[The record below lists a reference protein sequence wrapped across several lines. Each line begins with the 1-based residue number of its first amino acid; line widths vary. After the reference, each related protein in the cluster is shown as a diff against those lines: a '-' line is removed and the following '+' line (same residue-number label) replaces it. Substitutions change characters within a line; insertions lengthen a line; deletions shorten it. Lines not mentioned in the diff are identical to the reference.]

1 MNTNIFIPTMG
12 YTNMLTDTKIKR
24 LKPTPDK
31 KTPDKY
37 SDGNGLQLH
46 VFPTGRMTWI
56 YAYRFNGKQKNLTLG
71 SYEFMTLAQA
81 RAKHLAARELL
92 ANGIDPAE
100 KKKELKAEADK
111 STLFQSLALEWL
123 DSRKA
128 VIKEPT
134 YLRDL
139 SVFEKDLFPYIGNM
153 PIDQIKGKDV
163 LACAQRIEDRGAQEM
178 AKRSIPLAGR
188 VFRYAIRKG
197 LIENDPTPHLQEAL
211 KPRKVKNMARLDISE
226 FPAFLHRMDRY
237 HGNILVKTALQLMT
251 LTFVR
256 TAELR
261 MMQWDEINFES
272 KEWRIPPHK
281 MKMELMHI
289 VPLSSQSIELLE
301 SLKPLTGHKQYV
313 FYNHSTAKPLSSN
326 ALLCAIGTLGYA
338 GKMTGHGFRGLASTT
353 LHEQG
358 YEHDAIEVQLAHKTG
373 NAVSQAYNHAQHL
386 QYRTKMMQEW
396 SDFIDG
402 LRQNLVPFPK
412 NKRA

>member
-1 MNTNIFIPTMG
+1 
-12 YTNMLTDTKIKR
+12 MLTDTKIRR

-46 VFPTGRMTWI
+46 VFHTGRMSWI
-56 YAYRFNGKQKNLTLG
+56 FAYRFNGKQKNLTLG
-71 SYEFMTLAQA
+71 SYEFMSLAQA
-81 RAKHLAARELL
+81 RAKHLEARSLL
-92 ANGIDPAE
+92 AEGVDPGE
-100 KKKELKAEADK
+100 QKKKQKSKANENTSFK
-111 STLFQSLALEWL
+111 SLALEWL
-123 DSRKA
+123 EGRKDF
-128 VIKEPT
+128 VKEPT

-139 SVFEKDLFPYIGNM
+139 SVFEKDLFPYIGKM
-153 PIDQIKGKDV
+153 PIEEIKGRDV
-163 LACAQRIEDRGAQEM
+163 LDCAQRIEARGAQEM

-197 LIENDPTPHLQEAL
+197 LIENDPTPHLHEAL

-226 FPAFLHRMDRY
+226 FPDFLHRMDRY

-261 MMQWDEINFES
+261 MMEWDEINFETR
-272 KEWRIPPHK
+272 EWRIPPHK
-281 MKMELMHI
+281 MKMALLHI
-289 VPLSSQSIELLE
+289 VPLSNQAIELLE

-313 FYNHSTAKPLSSN
+313 FYNHSTGKPLSSN
-326 ALLCAIGTLGYA
+326 ALLSAIRTMGYM

-358 YEHDAIEVQLAHKTG
+358 YLHDAIEVQLAHKTG

-396 SDFIDG
+396 ANFIDS
-402 LRQNLVPFPK
+402 LRDNVVPFPK
-412 NKRA
+412 GKRA

>member
-1 MNTNIFIPTMG
+1 
-12 YTNMLTDTKIKR
+12 MLTDSKIKR
-24 LKPTPDK
+24 LKPPLNTK
-31 KTPDKY
+31 KPDKY
-37 SDGNGLQLH
+37 SDANGLQLH
-46 VFPTGRMTWI
+46 VFPNGRMTWI

-71 SYEFMTLAQA
+71 SYEFMSLANA
-81 RAKHLAARELL
+81 RVKHLEARKTL
-92 ANGIDPAE
+92 ANGLDPAE
-100 KKKELKAEADK
+100 QKKEQKIELDE
-111 STLFQSLALEWL
+111 SILFKTLALEWL
-123 DSRKA
+123 ESRKSI
-128 VIKEPT
+128 IKEPT

-139 SVFEKDLFPYIGNM
+139 SVFEKDLFPYIGDL
-153 PIDQIKGKDV
+153 PVDQIKGKDV
-163 LACAQRIEDRGAQEM
+163 LECAQRIEGRGAQEM

-188 VFRYAIRKG
+188 VFRYSIRKG
-197 LIENDPTPHLQEAL
+197 LIEHDPTPHLQEAL
-211 KPRKVKNMARLDISE
+211 KPRKIKNMARLDISE

-261 MMQWDEINFES
+261 MMEWDEINFES

-289 VPLSSQSIELLE
+289 VPLSSQAIELIE
-301 SLKPLTGHKQYV
+301 SLKPLTGNKQYV

-326 ALLCAIGTLGYA
+326 ALLCAIRTLGYA

-358 YEHDAIEVQLAHKTG
+358 YQHDAIEVQLAHKTG

-396 SDFIDG
+396 SSFIDS
-402 LRQNLVPFPK
+402 LR
-412 NKRA
+412 

>member
-1 MNTNIFIPTMG
+1 
-12 YTNMLTDTKIKR
+12 MLTDTKIKR
-24 LKPTPDK
+24 LKPTPNK
-31 KTPDKY
+31 KIPDKY
-37 SDGNGLQLH
+37 SDSNGLQLH
-46 VFPTGRMTWI
+46 VFSTGRMTWI

-71 SYEFMTLAQA
+71 SYEFMSLAQA
-81 RAKHLAARELL
+81 RTKHLAARELL

-100 KKKELKAEADK
+100 KKKEHKAK
-111 STLFQSLALEWL
+111 SDENTLFQNLAIEWL
-123 DSRKA
+123 EGRKA

-153 PIDQIKGKDV
+153 AIDQIKGKDV
-163 LACAQRIEDRGAQEM
+163 LECAQRIEGRGAQEM

-237 HGNILVKTALQLMT
+237 HGNMLVKTALQLMT

-261 MMQWDEINFES
+261 MMEWDEINFES

-326 ALLCAIGTLGYA
+326 ALLCAIRTLGYA

-402 LRQNLVPFPK
+402 LRKINF
-412 NKRA
+412 A

>member
-1 MNTNIFIPTMG
+1 
-12 YTNMLTDTKIKR
+12 MLTDTKIRR
-24 LKPTPDK
+24 LKPNPDK

-71 SYEFMTLAQA
+71 SYEFMSLAQA
-81 RAKHLAARELL
+81 RVNHLRARQLL
-92 ANGIDPAE
+92 ASGIDPAE
-100 KKKELKAEADK
+100 KKKESKQAENENI
-111 STLFQSLALEWL
+111 LFKNIALEWL
-123 DSRKA
+123 EGRKDI
-128 VIKEPT
+128 IKNGT

-139 SVFEKDLFPYIGNM
+139 SVFEKDLFPYIGNI

-163 LACAQRIEDRGAQEM
+163 LECAQKIEARGAQEM
-178 AKRSIPLAGR
+178 AKRSIPLSGR

-197 LIENDPTPHLQEAL
+197 VIDNDPTPHLQEAL

-226 FPAFLHRMDRY
+226 FPAFLYRMDHY
-237 HGNILVKTALQLMT
+237 HGNVLVKTALQLMT

-256 TAELR
+256 TAELIN
-261 MMQWDEINFES
+261 MEWDEINFDAQ
-272 KEWRIPPHK
+272 EWRIPPHK
-281 MKMELMHI
+281 MKMALVHI
-289 VPLSSQSIELLE
+289 VPLSKQSIKLIEN
-301 SLKPLTGHKQYV
+301 LKPLTGNKPYV
-313 FYNHSTAKPLSSN
+313 FYNHSTAKPLSNN
-326 ALLCAIGTLGYA
+326 ALLSAIRTMGYM

-358 YEHDAIEVQLAHKTG
+358 YMHDAIEVQLAHKTG

-396 SDFIDG
+396 ADFIDS
-402 LRQNLVPFPK
+402 LRNNIVSFHK
-412 NKRA
+412 DMHT

>member
-71 SYEFMTLAQA
+71 SYEFMSLAQA

-100 KKKELKAEADK
+100 KKKERKAEADE

-139 SVFEKDLFPYIGNM
+139 SVFEKDLFPYIGKM
-153 PIDQIKGKDV
+153 PIEQIKGRDV
-163 LACAQRIEDRGAQEM
+163 LDCAQRIEDRGAQEM

-261 MMQWDEINFES
+261 MMEWDEINFES

-281 MKMELMHI
+281 MKMDLMHI
-289 VPLSSQSIELLE
+289 VPLSNQSIELLE
-301 SLKPLTGHKQYV
+301 SLKPLTGNKQYV

-326 ALLCAIGTLGYA
+326 ALLCAIRTLGYA

-396 SDFIDG
+396 SDFIDE
-402 LRQNLVPFPK
+402 LRHNLVPFPK